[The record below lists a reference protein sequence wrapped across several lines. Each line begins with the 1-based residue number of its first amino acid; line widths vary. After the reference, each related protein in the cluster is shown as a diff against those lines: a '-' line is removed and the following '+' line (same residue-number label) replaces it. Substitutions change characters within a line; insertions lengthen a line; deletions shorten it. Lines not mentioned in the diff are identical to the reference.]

1 VRRMR
6 QELSVVK
13 AGRNGRVV
21 RLVPRGARE
30 REQAAARNER
40 CGKCG
45 STFVTLEPAFLHC
58 LYCGSLA
65 RIAGG
70 SLLAQELFEI
80 RSGLRLA
87 S

>member
-1 VRRMR
+1 MR
-6 QELSVVK
+6 QELGVMK
-13 AGRNGRVV
+13 GGRNGRVV
-21 RLVPRGARE
+21 RLVPRGARD
-30 REQAAARNER
+30 REQAAARGER

-45 STFVTLEPAFLHC
+45 STFVALEPAFLHC
-58 LYCGSLA
+58 LYCGRLA
-65 RIAGG
+65 RLAGA